1 MRSSD
6 YRERHRGKTLAIMVG
21 GGPAPGINGV
31 IRAATIEAKEAGLR
45 VVGIKEGARWLAEGD
60 SSHIVEL
67 DVEGVSRIHTLGG
80 SILGTSRVNPTKSEA
95 QMNNVLGALTEI
107 GVDYMVTIGGDDTAF
122 TAQTI
127 DRLAGRRIEVAH
139 VPKTIDNDLPLPGSM
154 PTFGY
159 QTARHTGT
167 GLVQNI
173 MEDAVTT
180 QRWYYI
186 VAMGRSAG
194 HLALGISKAA
204 SATLVLI
211 PEEFRGKP
219 IRFKHLADILEG
231 AAIKRHMMGRD
242 YGVAILAEG
251 LAGHIPPE
259 DLDALGDVE
268 RDAHGHIRFSEV
280 QLGKLLKD
288 EVRRRLKER
297 GIDTTIVDKNI
308 GYELRCQ
315 APIPYDMEYTQDLG
329 FGAVRYL
336 LNDNTGALICMIEGK
351 LEPIKF
357 EDMLDPE
364 TGKTRVRRVDVDS
377 DNYKVAREYMI
388 RLDASD
394 FSDSKQLAKLA
405 HAANCSA
412 SEFSD
417 QFGYLGADTPS
428 E

>member
-1 MRSSD
+1 MRSRE

-31 IRAATIEAKEAGLR
+31 IRAVTIEAKEAGLR
-45 VVGIKEGARWLAEGD
+45 VVGIKEGARWLAQGD
-60 SSHIVEL
+60 SKHIVEL
-67 DVEGVSRIHTLGG
+67 DVEDVSRIHNLGG

-95 QMNNVLGALTEI
+95 QMDNVLGALTEI

-127 DRLAGRRIEVAH
+127 DRLAGQRIEVAH

-167 GLVQNI
+167 ALVQSI
-173 MEDAVTT
+173 MEDAMTT

-194 HLALGISKAA
+194 HLALGIGKAA

-211 PEEFRGKP
+211 PEEFRGEP

-231 AAIKRHMMGRD
+231 AALKRRMMGRE

-251 LAGHIPPE
+251 LAGHIPAE
-259 DLDALGDVE
+259 DLADLDDVE

-288 EVRRRLKER
+288 EVRRRMEAR
-297 GIDTTIVDKNI
+297 NIDITIVDKNI

-336 LNDNTGALICMIEGK
+336 LNDNTGALICMIDGK
-351 LEPIKF
+351 LVPIKF
-357 EDMLDPE
+357 EDMLDPG
-364 TGKTRVRRVDVDS
+364 TGKTKVRRVDVDS
-377 DNYKVAREYMI
+377 DNFKVAREYMI
-388 RLDASD
+388 RLDATD
-394 FSDSKQLAKLA
+394 FTDSKQLAKLA
-405 HAANCSA
+405 HTAGCSA
-412 SEFSD
+412 SEFLD
-417 QFGYLGADTPS
+417 QFGYLAKNS
-428 E
+428 EG